1 MAPSGPS
8 ETSRLLPDELV
19 LLMFLGSEGRPVG
32 ARLALR
38 ALEEHGV
45 STSEASVSRMLTRL
59 DSLGLTSRVGRK
71 GRMLTKQGERAY
83 RSQVLQV
90 RRSESFDRA
99 LELRNITEVLDWL
112 RARRVLE
119 SEAVMLATQRRTPAT
134 IQQLTEAVEG
144 HEQAAIDG
152 NLGFQTV
159 GMEFHLLIARAAQS
173 PVFEA
178 LIESLI
184 SSKVEMVEFALDLIV
199 ASRGT
204 LGDSAGEHR
213 RLLDAI
219 VAGDPEAS
227 RASMVNHLNRLER
240 EVEQFA
246 ERSDGAALLTA
257 LSAMGVRRTG
267 MPTAEQETSGGG
279 VATS

>member
-1 MAPSGPS
+1 MSTAPNVQSK
-8 ETSRLLPDELV
+8 TSRLLPDELV
-19 LLMFLGSEGRPVG
+19 LLMFLGGEGRPVG

-45 STSEASVSRMLTRL
+45 STSEASMSRMLTRL
-59 DSLGLTSRVGRK
+59 DALGLTSRIGRK
-71 GRMLTKQGERAY
+71 GRVLTEEGERVY

-99 LELRNITEVLDWL
+99 LELRTITEVLDWL

-119 SEAVMLATQRRTPAT
+119 SEAVVLATERRTPEA
-134 IQQLTEAVEG
+134 IQQLTEAVEA

-178 LIESLI
+178 LIESLV
-184 SSKVEMVEFALDLIV
+184 SAKVEMVEFALDLIV

-219 VAGDPEAS
+219 VVGDPEAS
-227 RASMVNHLNRLER
+227 RSLMANHLNRLER

-257 LSAMGVRRTG
+257 LSVMGARKTG
-267 MPTAEQETSGGG
+267 MPPANPERS
-279 VATS
+279 A

>member
-134 IQQLTEAVEG
+134 IQQLTEAVEA